1 MTINSSLALVTL
13 LLTMSSSVASPPG
26 STRNDADALA
36 RTTGAVVSPA
46 TGTGTAAGATTLFA
60 TNRVTEL
67 DATQFD
73 PETLDLIVELICP
86 GSADKEG
93 LKKALGDLFSDKWF
107 VTGWADLMVFT
118 SMDVTEALVHGTDLA
133 TPVIIKK
140 LGYVVDFAGIATLTP
155 DVTMNDIVKKVTMSK
170 TKTFAVPDTPG
181 SPPRNRTVQVF
192 DKKTV
197 PTLEKFSGHD
207 EDYFAW
213 REATINVMGTAGFG
227 RFLDDPGMTD
237 KHPELA
243 ESVFYALR
251 GAVHGGQAQSIA
263 QGMLDNK
270 EVDPVPLW
278 LALEDYYD
286 TTLNRANV
294 VLFDIRRVLNL
305 RLDGTGTATKFISEF
320 RECLQRL
327 RKNKARL
334 ADDTDT
340 LRALLLVAIQDDD
353 FDNVRDAIVHKPEG
367 SVESI
372 LTEIRERETALMMKD
387 QASKV
392 SGDGTSSTRYS
403 RRTNNQGNNGSGHG
417 YGNRTKFNNGY
428 QKTGST
434 PGNRPGPSTNG
445 TTRQWSIPRF
455 PDSWKQA
462 LGAPLF
468 KVLLDWRGAAHGGHT
483 QKQLDAE
490 FATVVEKFRPGT
502 GGGKTKSRR
511 TSKSGTGGDDGAEQD
526 SDGGDST
533 SRNHKNE
540 SGTKTE
546 SPRKRIRLLKSR
558 RVITE
563 RSA

>member
-1 MTINSSLALVTL
+1 V
-13 LLTMSSSVASPPG
+13 
-26 STRNDADALA
+26 
-36 RTTGAVVSPA
+36 
-46 TGTGTAAGATTLFA
+46 LFD

-73 PETLDLIVELICP
+73 TATLDHIAELICP

-107 VTGWADLMVFT
+107 VSGWADLMFFT
-118 SMDVTEALVHGTDLA
+118 SSDVTEALVHGTDLA

-140 LGYVVDFAGIATLTP
+140 LGYVVDYAGIATLTP
-155 DVTMNDIVKKVTMSK
+155 EVTMNDIVKEVTMSR
-170 TKTFAVPDTPG
+170 TKTYAVPNSPG
-181 SPPRNRTVQVF
+181 SPPRTRAVQVF

-197 PTLEKFSGHD
+197 PTLDKFSGHD

-227 RFLDDPGMTD
+227 RFLDDPGMTN

-305 RLDGTGTATKFISEF
+305 RLDGTCMATKFISEF

-327 RKNKARL
+327 RKNRAKL

-353 FDNVRDAIVHKPEG
+353 FDNVRDAIVHKPDG

-372 LTEIRERETALMMKD
+372 LTDIRERETALVLKD

-403 RRTNNQGNNGSGHG
+403 RRAYNQGHQGSGNG
-417 YGNRTKFNNGY
+417 TGNRSKFVNGN
-428 QKTGST
+428 QKAGTT
-434 PGNRPGPSTNG
+434 MGNRSGPSTNG
-445 TTRQWSIPRF
+445 NARQWCIPRF

-462 LGAPLF
+462 FGTPLF

-511 TSKSGTGGDDGAEQD
+511 
-526 SDGGDST
+526 
-533 SRNHKNE
+533 RYW
-540 SGTKTE
+540 
-546 SPRKRIRLLKSR
+546 
-558 RVITE
+558 
-563 RSA
+563 

>member
-1 MTINSSLALVTL
+1 MTINSSFALVTL
-13 LLTMSSSVASPPG
+13 LLTMSPTVASPHG
-26 STRNDADALA
+26 SARNDADASA
-36 RTTGAVVSPA
+36 RPTGAVVSPA
-46 TGTGTAAGATTLFA
+46 AGTGTVAGATALFN

-73 PETLDLIVELICP
+73 PETLDHIVELICP

-93 LKKALGDLFSDKWF
+93 LKKALGDLFSEKWF
-107 VTGWADLMVFT
+107 VHGWADLMVFT

-140 LGYVVDFAGIATLTP
+140 LGYVVDYAGIATLTP
-155 DVTMNDIVKKVTMSK
+155 DVTMNDIVKQVTMSK
-170 TKTFAVPDTPG
+170 TKTYTIPNSPG
-181 SPPRNRTVQVF
+181 SPPRTRAVQVF

-197 PTLEKFSGHD
+197 PTLDKFSGHD

-213 REATINVMGTAGFG
+213 RETTINVMGTAGFG

-353 FDNVRDAIVHKPEG
+353 FDNVRDAIVHKPDG
-367 SVESI
+367 SVENI
-372 LTEIRERETALMMKD
+372 LTEIRERETALMLKD

-403 RRTNNQGNNGSGHG
+403 RRAYNQGSGNGA
-417 YGNRTKFNNGY
+417 GNRTKFNNGNP
-428 QKTGST
+428 KAGGTSGSRTGT
-434 PGNRPGPSTNG
+434 PNGNA
-445 TTRQWSIPRF
+445 RQWSIPRF

-462 LGAPLF
+462 FGAPLF

-502 GGGKTKSRR
+502 NGKTKSRR
-511 TSKSGTGGDDGAEQD
+511 TSKTGTGGDDGAEQD

-533 SRNHKNE
+533 SRNRKSE
-540 SGTKTE
+540 SSTKTE